1 MRIKINYTFFGGS
14 TNNQNK
20 TELIN
25 IDEISEFEGLN
36 DTREYIGSYDESQ
49 YIYPNLNDDDDI
61 ENLKDEYTQYFIIDQ
76 ENSTEEIFNQKN
88 TTITTISNGG
98 SIDPSFS
105 RNGIEQP
112 LISDIY
118 SSQCIYISIYDYLC
132 LKQNMNISFHEFRT
146 LYIDPRTST
155 ENQWDGNNLIHK
167 KNITNLAKIFELD
180 IRVWVKNRFNKNL
193 DHRLAN
199 TRIINDTFR
208 ITPGFRRGVGNKDI
222 VNILSFGAHFEL
234 ILAGQLFNPLLSLDD
249 FIDLPINTLKKI
261 KDYSETIYIGQEKF
275 MQPVDYDPDSERY
288 NNMDYDSKVALYSD
302 LFLNFDTNIT
312 NSTDN
317 HYKDIIT
324 QILKNDLQTY
334 GNITKDELENAIK
347 IQESYDKKNTSNLI
361 IPDYSLKEL
370 EELKKIFSEK
380 QLKEAYE
387 SQKQFNNTNQ
397 KKSSSIS
404 SNSSVQPKIDANK
417 KLNSSS
423 TSSTSSKNKVV
434 AKPKLTLKEWNEKK
448 NKKKLMKIK
457 N

>member
-155 ENQWDGNNLIHK
+155 ENQWDGNNLIH
-167 KNITNLAKIFELD
+167 
-180 IRVWVKNRFNKNL
+180 R
-193 DHRLAN
+193 
-199 TRIINDTFR
+199 
-208 ITPGFRRGVGNKDI
+208 
-222 VNILSFGAHFEL
+222 
-234 ILAGQLFNPLLSLDD
+234 
-249 FIDLPINTLKKI
+249 PI
-261 KDYSETIYIGQEKF
+261 
-275 MQPVDYDPDSERY
+275 
-288 NNMDYDSKVALYSD
+288 
-302 LFLNFDTNIT
+302 
-312 NSTDN
+312 
-317 HYKDIIT
+317 
-324 QILKNDLQTY
+324 
-334 GNITKDELENAIK
+334 
-347 IQESYDKKNTSNLI
+347 
-361 IPDYSLKEL
+361 
-370 EELKKIFSEK
+370 
-380 QLKEAYE
+380 
-387 SQKQFNNTNQ
+387 
-397 KKSSSIS
+397 
-404 SNSSVQPKIDANK
+404 
-417 KLNSSS
+417 
-423 TSSTSSKNKVV
+423 
-434 AKPKLTLKEWNEKK
+434 
-448 NKKKLMKIK
+448 
-457 N
+457 